1 MASDG
6 SRTTREQYDD
16 ALTYEEIKAL
26 VSGLMRYP
34 TLLRDATRVGL
45 DSSLF
50 TGSTGP
56 GELKFCFLFGAVQ
69 GLTKAHGAFTQ
80 EMLVTQLRS
89 WRSAG
94 QLPVSDDEFDYLV
107 GPNGFIHTTYN
118 HDPAADAV
126 ITAAEKSYLNDILRR
141 FMNDRLV
148 KSNVQRVINSGT
160 GVVVSNLEAQLA
172 MFAQQAQ
179 AVQFL
184 GRGAENAAVMPAYG
198 DPIDLP
204 LPPTPSTLTWIDQY
218 IDGFR
223 PGEIIGV
230 LGPLSGGKTT
240 ALAVAAVRMAEQ
252 FYINNEN
259 KLSVFI
265 GYEDGGKK
273 MQHMFWSAASAT
285 NRNMYVAGTQFWE
298 QFSTR
303 DTLKDYDRELP
314 QNRNGEVLVGEL
326 ERWNAAKVWMD
337 QKFVY
342 LDFSANATLGGHG
355 TGGVPE
361 ILAVLQQLAERRGMS
376 IGFVAIDYAGLLLNR
391 QLSKSDKTKNMEQMW
406 RPMQMLPDEL
416 KTCIANPLDCTIML
430 AHQLAGGDIKKI
442 PLYRYVDHLDAQGSK
457 AFAEN
462 LHACLCIN
470 TRDPETRVSTINWS
484 KIRSGVPRIPTGLI
498 RMDDV
503 VVDMHLVN
511 DQYKACEA
519 ARKIIKRGDVEP
531 LLPNDPRNFR
541 PPTRRVMQIDRFAD
555 EVL

>member
-6 SRTTREQYDD
+6 SRTTREQYDE
-16 ALTYEEIKAL
+16 ALTYDEIKAL
-26 VSGLMRYP
+26 IRGLMRYP
-34 TLLRDATRVGL
+34 NLLRDATRVGL
-45 DSSLF
+45 ESSLF
-50 TGSTGP
+50 NGSTGA
-56 GELKFCFLFGAVQ
+56 GELKFCFLFGAIQ
-69 GLTKAHGAFTQ
+69 GLTNAHGGFTA
-80 EMLVTQLRS
+80 EMLITQLRA
-89 WRSAG
+89 WKAAG
-94 QLPVSDDEFDYLV
+94 QLPLSEDDFDYLI
-107 GPNGFIHTTYN
+107 GPQGFIYDTYSTAPT
-118 HDPAADAV
+118 DEAATAAD
-126 ITAAEKSYLNDILRR
+126 KSHVNTILRR

-148 KSNVQRVINSGT
+148 KNNVQRVMNAGSGI
-160 GVVVSNLEAQLA
+160 VVSDLEAQLA
-172 MFAQQAQ
+172 RFTRQAQ

-184 GRGAENAAVMPAYG
+184 GRAADNSATMPEYGAE
-198 DPIDLP
+198 IE
-204 LPPTPSTLTWIDQY
+204 LPPPPIPSTLPWVDQY

-223 PGEIIGV
+223 PGDLIGV
-230 LGPLSGGKTT
+230 LGPYSGGKTT
-240 ALAVAAVRMAEQ
+240 ALSVAAVRMAQQ

-265 GYEDGGKK
+265 GYEDGGAK
-273 MQHMFWSAASAT
+273 MKHMFWSAASHV
-285 NRNMYVAGTQFWE
+285 NRNMFVAGSQFWE

-314 QNRNGEVLVGEL
+314 ENKNGEILVGER
-326 ERWNAAKVWMD
+326 ERWDAAKIWMN
-337 QKFVY
+337 QNFVF
-342 LDFSANATLGGHG
+342 LDFSANASSGGHG
-355 TGGVPE
+355 NGGVPE
-361 ILAVLQQLAERRGMS
+361 ILAVLQQLAESRGMS

-391 QLSKSDKTKNMEQMW
+391 QLSKNDKTKNMEQVW

-416 KTCIANPLDCTIML
+416 RTYVSVPLNCTVML

-442 PLYRYVDHLDAQGSK
+442 PTYRYVDHLDAQGSK

-531 LLPNDPRNFR
+531 VAPDDVRNFR
-541 PPTRRVMQIDRFAD
+541 PPRRVMQIDRFAD
-555 EVL
+555 DVL

>member
-6 SRTTREQYDD
+6 SRTTKENYDD
-16 ALTYEEIKAL
+16 ALTYDEIKAL
-26 VSGLMRYP
+26 ISGLMRYP
-34 TLLRDATRVGL
+34 NLLRDATRVGL
-45 DSSLF
+45 ESSMF
-50 TGSTGP
+50 TGGTGP
-56 GELKFCFLFGAVQ
+56 GELKFCFLFGAIQ
-69 GLTKAHGAFTQ
+69 GLTNAHGAFTP
-80 EMLVTQLRS
+80 EMLITQLRS

-94 QLPVSDDEFDYLV
+94 QLPLSDDDFNYLI
-107 GPNGFIHTTYN
+107 GPTGFIYTTCEPN
-118 HDPAADAV
+118 PAADAGT
-126 ITAAEKSYLNDILRR
+126 TAADKSYVTDILRR

-148 KSNVQRVINSGT
+148 KSNVQKVINAGSGI
-160 GVVVSNLEAQLA
+160 VVSNLEAQLA
-172 MFAQQAQ
+172 QFTRQAQ

-184 GRGAENAAVMPAYG
+184 GRAADNSAMMPAYG
-198 DPIDLP
+198 TEIELP
-204 LPPTPSTLTWIDQY
+204 PAPTPSTLPWVDQY

-223 PGEIIGV
+223 PGDIIGV
-230 LGPLSGGKTT
+230 LGPYSGGKTT
-240 ALAVAAVRMAEQ
+240 ALSVAAVRMAQQ
-252 FYINNEN
+252 FYVNNEN

-265 GYEDGGKK
+265 GYEDGGAK
-273 MQHMFWSAASAT
+273 MKHMFWSAASHV
-285 NRNMYVAGTQFWE
+285 NRNMFVAGSQFWE

-314 QNRNGEVLVGEL
+314 ENKNGEILVGER
-326 ERWNAAKVWMD
+326 ERWDAAKIWMD
-337 QKFVY
+337 RNFVF
-342 LDFSANATLGGHG
+342 LDFSANASSGGHG
-355 TGGVPE
+355 NGGVAE
-361 ILAVLQQLAERRGMS
+361 ILAVLQQLAESRGMS

-391 QLSKSDKTKNMEQMW
+391 QLSKNDKTKNMEQVW

-416 KTCIANPLDCTIML
+416 RTNVSVPLNCTIML

-442 PLYRYVDHLDAQGSK
+442 PVYRYVDHLDAQGSK

-470 TRDPETRVSTINWS
+470 TRDAETRVSTINWS

-511 DQYKACEA
+511 EQYKACEA

-531 LLPNDPRNFR
+531 LAPDDLRNFR